1 MSIATK
7 SRKDRHSKSMPRQE
21 ILSNRLKGNRL
32 PLSSASSRTKGG
44 RKPEGVHAEM
54 ADVPSLS
61 RKNPSGHF
69 GKRKSGANSGALRYN
84 VKKVKEDDLMTSGIN
99 RRDFLKAS
107 ARAGLLLSFGAGNGI
122 GSLSTTSYDIIIGD
136 LAGKL
141 LYGPGKK

>member
-1 MSIATK
+1 
-7 SRKDRHSKSMPRQE
+7 
-21 ILSNRLKGNRL
+21 
-32 PLSSASSRTKGG
+32 
-44 RKPEGVHAEM
+44 
-54 ADVPSLS
+54 
-61 RKNPSGHF
+61 
-69 GKRKSGANSGALRYN
+69 